1 MLDNEYINKLI
12 EKLNNTEIWDKTV
25 NKYLEYDEGIGLLVD
40 TFTKHK
46 ERNSQLFFIG
56 NGGSSAIASHMTAD
70 YMKNGGMNTYS
81 LYDNAVT
88 TCMGND
94 YGYEYIFSRPLDFLM
109 KKGDLLVAISSS
121 GNSLNII
128 KAIEIAESK
137 EGEVITFTGFESD
150 NMIKQMGN
158 VNVYVPCRKYGIVE
172 SIHNLMLQQIVDT
185 IVERDGARF

>member
-12 EKLNNTEIWDKTV
+12 KKLNNTEIWNKTV